1 MSKGINNIVHCSF
14 CGRTSKEVDSLI
26 EGPNK
31 VFICNNCV
39 ENSHDL
45 IIKNDLNTD
54 KHTNNKEIQLPKPS
68 DLKYNLDKYV
78 IGQERAKKALSVA
91 VYNHYKRINSLNK
104 SSKNY
109 DSDVELEKSNILL
122 IGSTGTGKTLLAKTL
137 AKSLNVPFAIADATT
152 ITEAGYVGD
161 DVESILLRLL
171 QNADYDPKK
180 AERGIVYI
188 DEIDKISRK
197 SESSSITRDVS
208 GEGVQQA
215 LLKIL
220 EGTTSGVPP
229 KGGRKHPEQSLIY
242 LDTTNILFILGGAFD
257 GIDKIIES
265 RIKNNVIGFSTEN
278 NQYDDTHNLL
288 NHLEQD
294 DLVKYGFIPELVG
307 RMPVVTTLEKLD
319 KDAML
324 SILTQPKNAITKQ
337 FEKLFEMEG
346 IELVFEEK
354 ALLKIVEIA
363 MKRNT
368 GARALRSIVEDFMQD
383 IMYEIPDRKD
393 VDKCLITKNTVIKK
407 DSPRLFKKKI
417 KSKEVS

>member
-39 ENSHDL
+39 ENSYDL
-45 IIKNDLNTD
+45 ISKNDLNTD
-54 KHTNNKEIQLPKPS
+54 KYANNKEIQLPRPS
-68 DLKYNLDKYV
+68 DLKSDLDKYV
-78 IGQERAKKALSVA
+78 IGQERAKKVLSVA

-104 SSKNY
+104 RSKNY

-180 AERGIVYI
+180 AERGIIYI

-265 RIKNNVIGFSTEN
+265 RIKNNVIGFSTEID
-278 NQYDDTHNLL
+278 QYEDSQNLL

-319 KDAML
+319 KDTML

-346 IELVFEEK
+346 IKLEFEQD
-354 ALLKIVEIA
+354 ALLEIVKIA

-393 VDKCLITKNTVIKK
+393 VDKCLITKNTVNKK
-407 DSPRLFKKKI
+407 DIPRLFKKKI
-417 KSKEVS
+417 RSKEVS

>member
-39 ENSHDL
+39 ENSYDL
-45 IIKNDLNTD
+45 ISKNDLNTD
-54 KHTNNKEIQLPKPS
+54 KYANNKEIQLPKPS
-68 DLKYNLDKYV
+68 DLKSDLDKYV
-78 IGQERAKKALSVA
+78 IGQERAKKVLSVA

-180 AERGIVYI
+180 AERGIIYI

-265 RIKNNVIGFSTEN
+265 RIKNNVIGFSTEID
-278 NQYDDTHNLL
+278 QYEDSQNLL

-319 KDAML
+319 KDTML

-346 IELVFEEK
+346 IKLEFEQD
-354 ALLKIVEIA
+354 ALLEIVKIA

-393 VDKCLITKNTVIKK
+393 VDKCLITKNTVNKK
-407 DSPRLFKKKI
+407 DIPRLFKKKI
-417 KSKEVS
+417 RSKEVS

>member
-39 ENSHDL
+39 ENSYDL
-45 IIKNDLNTD
+45 ISKNDLNTD
-54 KHTNNKEIQLPKPS
+54 KYANNKEIQLPRPS
-68 DLKYNLDKYV
+68 DLKSDLDKYV
-78 IGQERAKKALSVA
+78 IGQERAKKVLSVA

-180 AERGIVYI
+180 AERGIIYI

-265 RIKNNVIGFSTEN
+265 RIKNNVIGFSTEID
-278 NQYDDTHNLL
+278 QYEDSQNLL

-319 KDAML
+319 KDTML

-346 IELVFEEK
+346 IKLEFEQD
-354 ALLKIVEIA
+354 ALLEIVKIA

-393 VDKCLITKNTVIKK
+393 VDKCLITKNTVNKK
-407 DSPRLFKKKI
+407 DIPRLFKKKI
-417 KSKEVS
+417 RSKEVS

>member
-39 ENSHDL
+39 ENSYDL
-45 IIKNDLNTD
+45 ISKNDLNTD
-54 KHTNNKEIQLPKPS
+54 KYANNKEIQLPKPS
-68 DLKYNLDKYV
+68 DLKSDLDKYV
-78 IGQERAKKALSVA
+78 IGQERAKKVLSVA

-104 SSKNY
+104 RSKNY

-180 AERGIVYI
+180 AERGIIYI

-265 RIKNNVIGFSTEN
+265 RIKNNVIGFSTEID
-278 NQYDDTHNLL
+278 QYEDSQNLL

-319 KDAML
+319 KDTML

-346 IELVFEEK
+346 IKLEFEQD
-354 ALLKIVEIA
+354 ALLEIVKIA

-393 VDKCLITKNTVIKK
+393 VDKCLITKNTVNKK
-407 DSPRLFKKKI
+407 DIPRLFKKKI
-417 KSKEVS
+417 RSKEVS